1 MVVTKQLAQGVCGQA
16 GSFEKHKRAIKEC
29 DKAAY

>member
-1 MVVTKQLAQGVCGQA
+1 MVVTKQLARVCGQA
-16 GSFEKHKRAIKEC
+16 GLFEKHKRAIKEC